1 MTGILTRLL
10 SLAIVS
16 SFCLLQVVAQIISQ
30 GNQIGKA
37 VYDPLKS
44 GNEVR
49 LDVEYKKVGDMS
61 LKMDVFYPDSRP
73 LKAYP
78 LVVFTHGGGW
88 AGGSKKL
95 LRQRFFAQLLKELLE
110 KDFCVVSVD
119 YRLFKKNAGNYIR
132 DCVVDSKDAI
142 RFLAKNSD
150 EFSIDKNR
158 IYTIGSS
165 AGGHIAQLLLLSPD
179 DAFVGDEKLAKEKYT
194 VLAGVSWFGPSDF
207 EETTLFEVPG
217 SSKPSIEVNDRI
229 SDPSLN
235 AEKRLEMVREI
246 SPVNYLSEN
255 SHPLLMIQ
263 GDKDKTIPVQ
273 HAYYM
278 KERAEKVNAPV
289 ETLIVKNAGHSWKK
303 AGGELNPGI
312 DEIIRVTVDFICKH

>member
-1 MTGILTRLL
+1 MIGILTRLL
-10 SLAIVS
+10 SLAIAS
-16 SFCLLQVVAQIISQ
+16 SFCLLQVVAQITSQ

-73 LKAYP
+73 LKTYP

-88 AGGSKKL
+88 VGGSKQL
-95 LRQRFFAQLLKELLE
+95 LRQRFFAQLLQELLE

-179 DAFVGDEKLAKEKYT
+179 DAFVGDENLAKEKYN
-194 VLAGVSWFGPSDF
+194 VVAGVSWFGPSDF
-207 EETTLFEVPG
+207 EKSSLFEVPG

-229 SDPSLN
+229 SDPSLK

>member
-16 SFCLLQVVAQIISQ
+16 SFCLLQVVAQTASQ
-30 GNQIGKA
+30 GNQIRKT

-49 LDVEYKKVGDMS
+49 LDVEYKRIGNKS
-61 LKMDVFYPDSRP
+61 LKMDVFYPDSKP

-88 AGGSKKL
+88 AGGSKQL

-110 KDFCVVSVD
+110 KEFCVVSVD

-165 AGGHIAQLLLLSPD
+165 AGGHIAQLLLLSTD
-179 DAFVGDEKLAKEKYT
+179 DAFVGDENLAKEKYT

-207 EETTLFEVPG
+207 EKSSLFEVPG